1 MVKEMSEWENE
12 LHTAAKMIR
21 LRLEMLRESGMTY
34 ISKHESENTTLD
46 TIKPE
51 DSTELEQLRSALVD
65 CKKCKLCQHRTNVV
79 FGVGDPN
86 AKLIFV
92 GEGPGADED
101 AQGEPFVGRAGQLL
115 NKMILAM
122 GLKREQCYICNVV
135 KCRPPQNRDP
145 EPDEIAACEPFLKKQ
160 LSFIKPQVIVGLGR
174 HACQTLLGTDI
185 AMSKLR
191 GRWHKYEDIDFMP
204 TFHPA
209 YLLRNPPAK
218 KFVWEDLQ
226 EVIKRLAF
234 AGKN

>member
-1 MVKEMSEWENE
+1 
-12 LHTAAKMIR
+12 
-21 LRLEMLRESGMTY
+21 
-34 ISKHESENTTLD
+34 
-46 TIKPE
+46 
-51 DSTELEQLRSALVD
+51 
-65 CKKCKLCQHRTNVV
+65 
-79 FGVGDPN
+79 
-86 AKLIFV
+86 
-92 GEGPGADED
+92 
-101 AQGEPFVGRAGQLL
+101 
-115 NKMILAM
+115 M

-226 EVIKRLAF
+226 EVIKRLAI
-234 AGKN
+234 ADTN